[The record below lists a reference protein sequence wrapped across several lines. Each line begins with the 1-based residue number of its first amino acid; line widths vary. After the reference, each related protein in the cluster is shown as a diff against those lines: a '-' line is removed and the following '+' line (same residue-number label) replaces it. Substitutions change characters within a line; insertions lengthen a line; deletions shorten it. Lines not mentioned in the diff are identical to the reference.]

1 MVKESLPILTMVI
14 SKYVDEKSEVLIEE
28 QKAMIET
35 LSMLCSFLSID
46 DFVSFIYSEKFQNL
60 LNESILWIV
69 FEIGYYQ
76 DHTKVIELIPTS
88 NELIIADNQQ
98 TGVFEGNIATVCRKE
113 DFVEQLSN
121 WLGFVSEHNSRFQ

>member
-1 MVKESLPILTMVI
+1 MVI

-28 QKAMIET
+28 QKSMIET

-60 LNESILWIV
+60 LNESIPWIV

-76 DHTKVIELIPTS
+76 DHTKVIELIPTK

-98 TGVFEGNIATVCRKE
+98 TGVFEGNIATVCRQE
-113 DFVEQLSN
+113 DFVEQISI
-121 WLGFVSEHNSRFQ
+121 WLDFVNEHNSRFQ

>member
-1 MVKESLPILTMVI
+1 MVI

-28 QKAMIET
+28 QKSMVET

-60 LNESILWIV
+60 LNESIPWIV

-76 DHTKVIELIPTS
+76 DHTKVIELIPTKK
-88 NELIIADNQQ
+88 ELIIADNQQ

>member
-1 MVKESLPILTMVI
+1 MVI
-14 SKYVDEKSEVLIEE
+14 SKYVDDKSEVLIEE
-28 QKAMIET
+28 QKSMIET

-60 LNESILWIV
+60 LNESIPWIV

-88 NELIIADNQQ
+88 KELIIADNQQ
-98 TGVFEGNIATVCRKE
+98 TGVFEGNIATVCEKE

-121 WLGFVSEHNSRFQ
+121 WLSFVSEHNSRFQ

>member
-1 MVKESLPILTMVI
+1 MVI

-28 QKAMIET
+28 QKSMIET

-60 LNESILWIV
+60 LNESIPWIV

-98 TGVFEGNIATVCRKE
+98 TGVFEGNIATVCEKE

-121 WLGFVSEHNSRFQ
+121 WLSFVSEHNSRFQ

>member
-1 MVKESLPILTMVI
+1 MVI

-46 DFVSFIYSEKFQNL
+46 DFVSFIYSKKFQNL
-60 LNESILWIV
+60 LNESIPWIV
-69 FEIGYYQ
+69 FEVGFYQ
-76 DHTKVIELIPTS
+76 DHTKVIELIPTK
-88 NELIIADNQQ
+88 NELIIADNQE
-98 TGVFEGNIATVCRKE
+98 TGVFEGNIATVCRQG

-121 WLGFVSEHNSRFQ
+121 WLDFVSEHNSRFQ

>member
-1 MVKESLPILTMVI
+1 MVI

-28 QKAMIET
+28 QKSMIET

-60 LNESILWIV
+60 LNESIPWIV
-69 FEIGYYQ
+69 FEVGYYQ
-76 DHTKVIELIPTS
+76 DHTKVIELIPTRK
-88 NELIIADNQQ
+88 ELIIADNQQ
-98 TGVFEGNIATVCRKE
+98 TGVFEGNIANVCRQE

-121 WLGFVSEHNSRFQ
+121 WLSFVGEHNSRFQ

>member
-1 MVKESLPILTMVI
+1 MVI

-35 LSMLCSFLSID
+35 LSMLCSFLSIE

-60 LNESILWIV
+60 LNESIPWIV
-69 FEIGYYQ
+69 FEVGYYQ
-76 DHTKVIELIPTS
+76 DHTKVIELIPTRK
-88 NELIIADNQQ
+88 ELIVADNLQ
-98 TGVFEGNIATVCRKE
+98 TGVFEGNIATVCRQG

-121 WLGFVSEHNSRFQ
+121 WLDFVSEHNSRFQ